1 MESRDNRRRMAQ
13 QTSFLLLAREAEL
26 GASCWNVENG
36 VEGVGRDVQTRK
48 ERQDHELFP
57 T

>member
-1 MESRDNRRRMAQ
+1 MAQ